1 MKKIGVKYQILLIAF
16 IPALLV
22 NTFLTYTYFTNNVDQ
37 AYDRLQSNGR
47 IIAQQLAS
55 ASELNMLA
63 SHFEP
68 IQHLLNKTIDTNSI
82 ILASAYNENGKAIAT
97 SVSTEYDS
105 KNINNYFYYRLPI
118 ISKILQ
124 DNRSRDLYQGDENE
138 TKVIGWVHLNIS
150 HRKFEIIKAN
160 IWNNSISLFFA
171 ILCILLM
178 LSSFIGGGITR
189 PIFKLLE
196 HIKKVEKGQLG
207 EVIISFEKSEI
218 GELQKGF
225 NQMTESLLANR
236 NELNEKIQLA
246 TKQLSE
252 AIDDLESKN
261 SELKL
266 AKDEA
271 QNANKIKSVFLTN
284 MSHEIRTPINGIKG
298 FINLISQSD
307 LNPTQKRYADIIL
320 KSTNDLTD
328 IISEI
333 LDFSKMES
341 GKLQIVD
348 GNFDLYE
355 AIQQTRDILF
365 INVLSKNIDLVLII
379 YSDTPQFVYGDKLR
393 LKQVLLNLI
402 GNAIKFTDEGE
413 VVIRVA
419 VEQQTESDVNIL
431 ITIEDTGI
439 GISEDDQENLFEA
452 FGQVETAPNRRF
464 KGTGL
469 GLVIS
474 RNLVG
479 LMAGEI
485 SMQST
490 IGVGTKFSVHLPFQL
505 TSTPKVIK
513 EIPLGNKIALILSS
527 RKTCLQEITSLFDRA
542 EIATESM
549 FLSGSDSAESINSKI
564 QKYLTHID
572 FLAIDLRHFSF
583 DLKQMLENISIDQ
596 TRIII
601 MHYDQTMV
609 KTQRNLKLEFIS
621 TTTNSQNLQRTL
633 SSPLENVSNT
643 ISLIP
648 SLPSFSKTVL
658 LVDDNQINLKLASE
672 LIGLWGHQV
681 YEAESALEAMAL
693 YKKESF
699 DLIVLDIQMPE
710 IDGVELL
717 KMMRIE
723 NEQDQTPTVA
733 LTANIFNNEEQRLL
747 ELGFDYYLSKP
758 IDEEKFRHIL
768 DGSNHI
774 KTDVTDQEKLAVN
787 DQSVFVPS
795 SSFDF
800 NQSLKLSQNNKVILC
815 KILEILIR
823 DIPNLQ
829 LQLKAAAFQNDKE
842 RLSAILHKLHGTTC
856 YISLPKLKK
865 LVISF
870 QQLITTFSDSQVQD
884 TTLKIRDELFNIQN
898 ETRQLLTEMEKEE
911 DA

>member
-1 MKKIGVKYQILLIAF
+1 MKKIGVKYQILLIALV
-16 IPALLV
+16 PALLV
-22 NTFLTYTYFTNNVDQ
+22 NTFLTYSHFRNNVDH
-37 AYDRLQSNGR
+37 AYDLLQSNNR
-47 IIAQQLAS
+47 IFAQQLAS
-55 ASELNMLA
+55 ASELNML
-63 SHFEP
+63 SGHYEP
-68 IQHLLNKTIDTNSI
+68 IQHLLNKTIDTNAI

-97 SVSTEYDS
+97 SVSKEYDS
-105 KNINNYFYYRLPI
+105 KNTNSYFYYRLPI
-118 ISKILQ
+118 ISQTLQ
-124 DNRSRDLYQGDENE
+124 ETRSLDLDQSYKYEG
-138 TKVIGWVHLNIS
+138 KVIGWVHLNMS
-150 HRKFEIIKAN
+150 HRQFEIIKAN
-160 IWNNSISLFFA
+160 IWNDSISLFFV

-178 LSSFIGGGITR
+178 LSFVIGSEVTR

-236 NELNEKIQLA
+236 NELNEKIQFA

-252 AIDDLESKN
+252 AIGDLESKN

-271 QNANKIKSVFLTN
+271 QNANEIKSIFLTN

-379 YSDTPQFVYGDKLR
+379 YSDTPQFVCGDKLR

-439 GISEDDQENLFEA
+439 GISEDDQKNLFEA
-452 FGQVETAPNRRF
+452 FRQVETASNRRF

-485 SMQST
+485 SMQSK
-490 IGVGTKFSVHLPFQL
+490 IGVGTKFSVHLPFLL
-505 TSTPKVIK
+505 TSMPKDIK
-513 EIPLGNKIALILSS
+513 EIPLDNKIALILSS
-527 RKTCLQEITSLFDRA
+527 RKTCLQEIISLFDRA

-564 QKYLTHID
+564 QKFLRHID
-572 FLAIDLRHFSF
+572 FLVIDLRHFNF
-583 DLKQMLENISIDQ
+583 DLKQMLKNISMDQ
-596 TRIII
+596 TRIIV

-609 KTQRNLKLEFIS
+609 KTLWNLNLEFIS
-621 TTTNSQNLQRTL
+621 ATTNSQNLQKSL
-633 SSPLENVSNT
+633 SSPLVN
-643 ISLIP
+643 ISTKISSIP
-648 SLPSFSKTVL
+648 SLPSSSKTVL

-723 NEQDQTPTVA
+723 NKQDQTPTVA
-733 LTANIFNNEEQRLL
+733 LTANILDNEEQRLL
-747 ELGFDYYLSKP
+747 TLGFDYYLSKP
-758 IDEEKFRHIL
+758 IDEEKFRRIL
-768 DGSNHI
+768 DSSSFTN
-774 KTDVTDQEKLAVN
+774 TDFTKLEKVTVTDQSIV
-787 DQSVFVPS
+787 VPS

-800 NQSLKLSQNNKVILC
+800 KQSLKLSQNNKVILC

-829 LQLKAAAFQNDKE
+829 LQLKSAAFQNDKE

-865 LVISF
+865 LVTSL
-870 QQLITTFSDSQVQD
+870 QQLITTFSNRQLQN
-884 TTLKIRDELFNIQN
+884 TTLKIHDELFNIQN
-898 ETRQLLTEMEKEE
+898 ETRQLLIEMEKEE
-911 DA
+911 NA

>member
-1 MKKIGVKYQILLIAF
+1 LKKIGVKYQILLIALV
-16 IPALLV
+16 PALLV
-22 NTFLTYTYFTNNVDQ
+22 NTFLTYTYFRNNVDH
-37 AYDRLQSNGR
+37 AYDMLQSNSR

-55 ASELNMLA
+55 ASELNML
-63 SHFEP
+63 SGHYEP
-68 IQHLLNKTIDTNSI
+68 IQHLLNKTINTNAI

-97 SVSTEYDS
+97 SVSKEYDS
-105 KNINNYFYYRLPI
+105 KNTNSYFYYRLPI
-118 ISKILQ
+118 ISQTLQ
-124 DNRSRDLYQGDENE
+124 DTRPLDLDQSDKYEG
-138 TKVIGWVHLNIS
+138 KVIGWVHLNIS

-160 IWNNSISLFFA
+160 IWNNSISLFFV
-171 ILCILLM
+171 ILGILLM
-178 LSSFIGGGITR
+178 LSFVIGSGVTR

-225 NQMTESLLANR
+225 NLMTESLLANR
-236 NELNEKIQLA
+236 NELNEKIQFA

-252 AIDDLESKN
+252 ANGDLESKN

-271 QNANKIKSVFLTN
+271 QNANEIKSTFLTN

-348 GNFDLYE
+348 DNFDLYE

-419 VEQQTESDVNIL
+419 VDQQTDSEVNIL

-439 GISEDDQENLFEA
+439 GISEDDQKNLFEA
-452 FGQVETAPNRRF
+452 FGQVETASNRRF

-474 RNLVG
+474 RNLIG
-479 LMAGEI
+479 LMAGDI
-485 SMQST
+485 SMQSK
-490 IGVGTKFSVHLPFQL
+490 IGVGTKFSVHLPFLL
-505 TSTPKVIK
+505 TSMPKDIN

-527 RKTCLQEITSLFDRA
+527 RKTCLQEIISLFDRA

-572 FLAIDLRHFSF
+572 FLVIDLRHFNL
-583 DLKQMLENISIDQ
+583 DLIKMLENISMDQ
-596 TRIII
+596 TRIIV

-609 KTQRNLKLEFIS
+609 KTLYNLNLEFIS
-621 TTTNSQNLQRTL
+621 ATTNSQNLQRAL
-633 SSPLENVSNT
+633 SSPLVN
-643 ISLIP
+643 ISTRISSIP

-658 LVDDNQINLKLASE
+658 LVDDNRINLKLASE

-681 YEAESALEAMAL
+681 YEAESALEAMVL
-693 YKKESF
+693 YKKERF

-723 NEQDQTPTVA
+723 NKQDQTPTVA
-733 LTANIFNNEEQRLL
+733 LTANILDNEEQRLL
-747 ELGFDYYLSKP
+747 TLGFDYYLSKP
-758 IDEEKFRHIL
+758 IDEEKFRRIV
-768 DGSNHI
+768 DSSNSI
-774 KTDVTDQEKLAVN
+774 NTDVPELEKVAIA
-787 DQSVFVPS
+787 DQSIVVPS

-800 NQSLKLSQNNKVILC
+800 KQSLKLSQNNKVILC

-829 LQLKAAAFQNDKE
+829 RQLKAAAFQNDKE
-842 RLSAILHKLHGTTC
+842 KLSAILHKLHGTTC

-865 LVISF
+865 LVTSL
-870 QQLITTFSDSQVQD
+870 QQLITTFSNRQLQD
-884 TTLKIRDELFNIQN
+884 TTLKIHDELFNIQN
-898 ETRQLLTEMEKEE
+898 ETRQLLIEMEKKE
-911 DA
+911 

>member
-1 MKKIGVKYQILLIAF
+1 MKKIGVKYQILLIALV
-16 IPALLV
+16 PALLV
-22 NTFLTYTYFTNNVDQ
+22 NTFLTYSHFRNNVDH
-37 AYDRLQSNGR
+37 AYDLLQSNNR
-47 IIAQQLAS
+47 IFAQQLAS
-55 ASELNMLA
+55 ASELNML
-63 SHFEP
+63 SGHYEP
-68 IQHLLNKTIDTNSI
+68 IQHLLNKTIDTNAI

-97 SVSTEYDS
+97 SVSKEYDS
-105 KNINNYFYYRLPI
+105 KNTNSYFYYRLPI
-118 ISKILQ
+118 ISQTLQ
-124 DNRSRDLYQGDENE
+124 ETRSLDLDQSYKYEG
-138 TKVIGWVHLNIS
+138 KVIGWVHLNMS
-150 HRKFEIIKAN
+150 HRQFEIIKAN
-160 IWNNSISLFFA
+160 IWNDSISLFFV

-178 LSSFIGGGITR
+178 LSFVIGSEVTR

-236 NELNEKIQLA
+236 NELNEKIQFA

-252 AIDDLESKN
+252 AIGDLESKN

-271 QNANKIKSVFLTN
+271 QNANEIKSIFLTN

-379 YSDTPQFVYGDKLR
+379 YSDTPQFVCGDKLR

-439 GISEDDQENLFEA
+439 GISEDDQKNLFEA
-452 FGQVETAPNRRF
+452 FRQVETASNRRF

-485 SMQST
+485 SMQSK
-490 IGVGTKFSVHLPFQL
+490 IGVGTKFSVHLPFLL
-505 TSTPKVIK
+505 TSMPKDIK
-513 EIPLGNKIALILSS
+513 EIPLDNKIALILSS
-527 RKTCLQEITSLFDRA
+527 RKTCLQEIISLFDRA

-564 QKYLTHID
+564 QKFLRHID
-572 FLAIDLRHFSF
+572 FLVIDLRHFNF
-583 DLKQMLENISIDQ
+583 DLKQMLKNISMYQ
-596 TRIII
+596 TRIIV

-609 KTQRNLKLEFIS
+609 KTLWNLNLEFIS
-621 TTTNSQNLQRTL
+621 ATTNSQNLQKSL
-633 SSPLENVSNT
+633 SSPLVN
-643 ISLIP
+643 ISTKISSIP
-648 SLPSFSKTVL
+648 SLPSSSKTVL

-723 NEQDQTPTVA
+723 NKQDQTPTVA
-733 LTANIFNNEEQRLL
+733 LTANILDNEEQRLL
-747 ELGFDYYLSKP
+747 TLGFDYYLSKP
-758 IDEEKFRHIL
+758 IDEEKFRRIL
-768 DGSNHI
+768 DSSSFTN
-774 KTDVTDQEKLAVN
+774 TDFTKLEKVTVTDQSIV
-787 DQSVFVPS
+787 VPS

-800 NQSLKLSQNNKVILC
+800 KQSLKLSQNNKVILC

-829 LQLKAAAFQNDKE
+829 LQLKSAAFQNDKE

-865 LVISF
+865 LVTSL
-870 QQLITTFSDSQVQD
+870 QQLITTFSNRQLQN
-884 TTLKIRDELFNIQN
+884 TTLKIHDELFNIQN
-898 ETRQLLTEMEKEE
+898 ETQQLLIEMEKEE
-911 DA
+911 NA